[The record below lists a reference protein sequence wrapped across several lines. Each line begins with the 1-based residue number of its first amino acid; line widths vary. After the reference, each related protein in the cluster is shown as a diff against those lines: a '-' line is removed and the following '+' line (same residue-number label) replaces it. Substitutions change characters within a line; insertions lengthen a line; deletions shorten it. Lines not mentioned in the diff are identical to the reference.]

1 MEAIPEALGPMLMT
15 LISEAKA
22 FEVTSFRKDYSTN
35 KLVESKRRYN
45 KSACWMLQQRAINRL
60 LGWIVINA
68 HKKGNLSTARLQFEE
83 ACMRMSR
90 FGAKS
95 KSPGQTYCS
104 NRLKM
109 DNFMAEGVQRLHD
122 RLADEIRAE
131 YRASSAVLGARQD
144 NYCERRQY
152 YGRDYISSGVAKYIG
167 PGQ

>member
-1 MEAIPEALGPMLMT
+1 
-15 LISEAKA
+15 
-22 FEVTSFRKDYSTN
+22 
-35 KLVESKRRYN
+35 
-45 KSACWMLQQRAINRL
+45 
-60 LGWIVINA
+60 
-68 HKKGNLSTARLQFEE
+68 
-83 ACMRMSR
+83 
-90 FGAKS
+90 
-95 KSPGQTYCS
+95 
-104 NRLKM
+104 M